1 MLDVRRL
8 RVVLAVAEHG
18 GVAAA
23 ARALSFTAPAVS
35 QQLAALERQLDVAL
49 VDRSGRTAVLTA
61 AGQRLAEHARTVLAQ
76 LEAAEADVADHSG
89 APRGVL
95 RIGSVQTLGR
105 ALLPGV
111 LAELAVVAPQVD
123 LRIEQLEPEAS
134 LVALARGELDLALAG
149 EYALTPRRQ
158 QVAVDRLD
166 LAAEPV
172 HVAVPASHTLAD
184 SPEVHLSDLRSE
196 RWIAPAAGS
205 SCALLLERSCA
216 LAGYEPHV
224 VARCADFAMAAALV
238 SAGHGVTLLP
248 ACAAADR
255 PPHVRLLHA
264 LDPPIHRTIYAATRL
279 GTRRHPLLACLLD
292 TLTAQAQH
300 LPSIAR

>member
-1 MLDVRRL
+1 MLEVRRL
-8 RVVLAVAEHG
+8 RVLLAVADHG

-23 ARALSFTAPAVS
+23 ARAMSFTAPAVS
-35 QQLAALERQLDVAL
+35 QQLAALERQMDVPL

-61 AGQRLAEHARTVLAQ
+61 AGQRLAEHARAVLAL
-76 LEAAEADVADHSG
+76 LEVAEADLADSSG
-89 APRGVL
+89 APRGRL
-95 RIGSVQTLGR
+95 RIGSVPTLGR
-105 ALLPGV
+105 ALLPSV
-111 LAELAVVAPQVD
+111 LAELAVAAPQVD

-158 QVAVDRLD
+158 QAAVDRLD
-166 LAAEPV
+166 LVTEPV
-172 HVAVPASHTLAD
+172 YIAVAANHPLAD
-184 SPEVHLSDLRSE
+184 SHQVYLSDLRTE

-205 SCALLLERSCA
+205 SCALLLERSGA

-238 SAGHGVTLLP
+238 AAGHGVTLLP
-248 ACAAADR
+248 ACAAMDQH
-255 PPHVRLLHA
+255 PQVRLLQA
-264 LDPPIHRTIYAATRL
+264 LDPPIHRTIYAATRP
-279 GTRRHPLLACLLD
+279 GTGRHPLLACLLA

-300 LPSIAR
+300 LPSISR